1 MIQAYLRETISQLKP
16 GLVAQMIM
24 GVPKQNIKTKANSRM
39 ENLGNMFIDFTVAVK
54 QDSLL
59 QHRVKDSICV

>member
-16 GLVAQMIM
+16 GLVAQKIM

>member
-1 MIQAYLRETISQLKP
+1 MIQVYLRETISQLKP
-16 GLVAQMIM
+16 VLVAQKIM

-59 QHRVKDSICV
+59 QHCVKDSICI